1 MLCNFLTYVLRI
13 VYTNFCI
20 NWHYSN
26 QDDALFLKINTLMV
40 AEAINSKLLCNFKC
54 IRINSSTMQILS
66 TLIELMNFKIFFK
79 DFTFNSFYKNL

>member
-1 MLCNFLTYVLRI
+1 MLCNFLIYVLRI

-26 QDDALFLKINTLMV
+26 QDDDFYKNVELFKKINTLMV

-54 IRINSSTMQILS
+54 IRIEN
-66 TLIELMNFKIFFK
+66 K
-79 DFTFNSFYKNL
+79 